1 MATGFYFNSSQ
12 PPTSVTFRRVIICI
26 EAQHQVVG
34 TCHSIWLHR
43 QEEASQGPPLAPG
56 WALSGKHLPVLIDQ
70 LSSQV
75 LRNMRSAWELCV
87 RGRQES
93 LAGISQLYQ
102 MTYSLTSCTEGVNEG
117 QRVLWLLSFLYPTA
131 ISWANGREF
140 HLEALSF
147 FSDLKLGMRG
157 SHTTALC
164 VCVHVCVCLPGTG
177 LCMTPLIPKL
187 QEHNAKLWVL

>member
-56 WALSGKHLPVLIDQ
+56 WAHSGKHLPVLIDQ

-93 LAGISQLYQ
+93 LAGISKLYQ

-131 ISWANGREF
+131 IGPSAEQMAENSTWKLYHSSVTWNWAWEGAIQQ
-140 HLEALSF
+140 HS
-147 FSDLKLGMRG
+147 
-157 SHTTALC
+157 
-164 VCVHVCVCLPGTG
+164 VCVCLPGTG